1 MKTQDETQEKK
12 MAAAPGTMEEDTI
25 AAIATAVGKAG
36 IGIVRISGS
45 DAFSIVQA
53 VFRPTGTPLSR
64 TDDRKLR
71 YGHIVCGK
79 KIIDE
84 VLVSFMR
91 GPHTYTAEDVV
102 EINAH
107 GGALSVRRILALVLE
122 KGARFAERGEFT
134 RRAFLNGRIDL
145 AQAEAVRDV
154 IDAQTTRAHEQAV
167 KQLDGK
173 LSKEIN
179 RIKDS
184 VLQLLAEMEYGINFM
199 EDAQEELPQEPMQNA
214 ARAILAS
221 MDALLSSAARGR
233 LLREGIATAIV
244 GSPNVGKSSLL
255 NALLCESRAIV
266 TDIPGTTRDSIE
278 ESYDLDGILLRLID
292 TAGIRETE
300 DRVEAIGVE
309 RSRALMREADLILLV
324 LDTARV
330 PQKQD
335 DELVAEAA
343 AGTALLLL
351 NKSDQP
357 TADAF
362 AQKLAQWKTQYPA
375 LSWLEISAKTGAGLS
390 RLEEAIRDLFFEGAV
405 ENAPPAALTNLR
417 QAELVRK
424 SRNEV
429 QQTLEDLERGVVL
442 DAVEVSLRSA
452 YRYLCEVTG
461 ESMDEKVLDRIFQ
474 SFCVG
479 K

>member
-1 MKTQDETQEKK
+1 MKEQNEKRENEFL
-12 MAAAPGTMEEDTI
+12 AVSGAMEEDTI

-36 IGIVRISGS
+36 IGIVRISGP
-45 DAFSIVQA
+45 DAFSIAQSL
-53 VFRPTGTPLSR
+53 FRPTGSPLSE

-71 YGHIVCGK
+71 HGHIVDAGNS
-79 KIIDE
+79 IDE
-84 VLVSFMR
+84 VLISFMR
-91 GPHTYTAEDVV
+91 RPHTYTAEDVV

-107 GGALSVRRILALVLE
+107 GGAVSVRRILALVLQ
-122 KGARFAERGEFT
+122 KGARLAERGEFT

-154 IDAQTTRAHEQAV
+154 IDAQTTRAHEQAI

-179 RIKDS
+179 EIKNS
-184 VLQLLAEMEYGINFM
+184 VLRLLAEMEFGINFM
-199 EDAQEELPQEPMQNA
+199 EDAQEELPQKPMETA
-214 ARAILAS
+214 ARTILAS
-221 MDALLSSAARGR
+221 MDVLLTSAKRGR
-233 LLREGIATAIV
+233 LLREGIATVII

-255 NALLCESRAIV
+255 NALLRESRAIV

-309 RSRALMREADLILLV
+309 RSRAWMREADLILMV
-324 LDTARV
+324 LDTARP

-335 DELVAEAA
+335 EELIAEAS

-351 NKSDQP
+351 NKSDQVTDP
-357 TADAF
+357 GF
-362 AQKLAQWKTQYPA
+362 ARKLEQWKKVYPS
-375 LSWLEISAKTGAGLS
+375 LCWLNISAKTGAGLS
-390 RLEEAIRDLFFEGAV
+390 KLEDSIREMFFEGEV
-405 ENAPPAALTNLR
+405 ENESSVALTNLR
-417 QAELVRK
+417 QIELVRK
-424 SRNEV
+424 SRVEV
-429 QQTLEDLERGVVL
+429 QQTLEDLQRGVVL
-442 DAVEVSLRSA
+442 DAVEVSLRAA

-461 ESMDEKVLDRIFQ
+461 ESMDGKVLDRIFQ